1 MKISNT
7 KPSHIEN
14 YRRYRRIVVVLAT
27 LFGLSF
33 GAQLNAGYYRP
44 YHGGHGFHGF
54 NHGFNHG
61 GIGFSH
67 FYPYRSYGLYG
78 YSGFRSGSFHGFSPF
93 YGDYYVPQT
102 TFGKQSVGWKHLA
115 NGKIERAKEKFSRLQ
130 RKSPKSGLPR
140 VGLSLS
146 AAFSED
152 YDKAAHE
159 MRLAFIQDPEGA
171 GDLPSRPR
179 LKERL
184 GVLRDYYRGIVI
196 SDRNDADSA
205 FMLAALSYLLNDTQS
220 ALMAI
225 RDAIDHG
232 DDSTSAQNLKKLL
245 V

>member
-1 MKISNT
+1 MKISKT
-7 KPSHIEN
+7 KPSQIEN
-14 YRRYRRIVVVLAT
+14 YRRFRRIAVVLAT
-27 LFGLSF
+27 LLGLSF
-33 GAQLNAGYYRP
+33 GAQLNAGYYRS
-44 YHGGHGFHGF
+44 YHGGYGSHYGGFGYSHYYP
-54 NHGFNHG
+54 HG
-61 GIGFSH
+61 G
-67 FYPYRSYGLYG
+67 YGH
-78 YSGFRSGSFHGFSPF
+78 SGFRSGSFHGFSPF

-130 RKSPKSGLPR
+130 SKSPKSGLPR

-146 AAFSED
+146 AAIGED
-152 YDKAAHE
+152 YEKAAHE

-184 GVLRDYYRGIVI
+184 GVLRDYYQGIVI

-205 FMLAALSYLLNDTQS
+205 FMLAALSYLLNDSQS
-220 ALMAI
+220 ALMTI
-225 RDAIDHG
+225 RDAIDNG
-232 DDSTSAQNLKKLL
+232 DDSTSAQNLKMLL